1 MPQRSACSRRDYEKG
16 IGKGIG
22 KAAVKAA
29 GEIASLHPAQ
39 GAGLGSYL
47 YVSPH
52 GLQCQLTEPLLP
64 P

>member
-1 MPQRSACSRRDYEKG
+1 MPQRSVCNRRDYE
-16 IGKGIG
+16 KGIG

-29 GEIASLHPAQ
+29 AEIASLHPAQ
-39 GAGLGSYL
+39 GAGLGSHL
-47 YVSPH
+47 YVSPR